1 MPGRGLALLRAP
13 VKPLMVIVGVLSSV
27 LVPAVVFPTL
37 AVDPAP
43 PPLNPP
49 LVGFSFSPA
58 SLTNGSDPDLALAEL
73 LRTLQPDLV
82 RLPVYWSTVAPTAT
96 TLDYTEVDGLI
107 KTVQAHNAQKGSR
120 RTDVVLVVGARNLV
134 YPEVHLPAWLDTKN
148 VHKLETLLKTTGYRR
163 YLDTT
168 FRRYASLPML
178 RAWQVENEPLDNA
191 SVNQVTSGALPAS
204 MVRSEVDLLRS
215 IDLVHEVVVTTFN
228 SSHVTLDLR
237 AASPL
242 GWLYAHLPGAKPAG
256 HPSQA
261 LTVGDTLGLD
271 LYVVTQAT
279 PLQTT
284 SPSTRIAWKEERLLA
299 VAGLQARPGAL
310 GHRAAGIPVVR
321 HQRVHGQRPVVER
334 ARLSRSRGERLSA
347 LGGRGLAQLARL
359 DASRHHLHQA
369 APLGP
374 ITYRSLSRD
383 SGYVKVRLP

>member
-284 SPSTRIAWKEERLLA
+284 SPSTRIAWKEESLDYWQSQASKHGRALW
-299 VAGLQARPGAL
+299 VTELQASPWFGTSGFTVGDLLSSAL
-310 GHRAAGIPVVR
+310 AYRGHGVSVYLLWGVEDWLNSPDWMQAGITSIK
-321 HQRVHGQRPVVER
+321 
-334 ARLSRSRGERLSA
+334 LLRS
-347 LGGRGLAQLARL
+347 GR
-359 DASRHHLHQA
+359 
-369 APLGP
+369 
-374 ITYRSLSRD
+374 
-383 SGYVKVRLP
+383 

>member
-204 MVRSEVDLLRS
+204 MVRSEIDLLRS

-284 SPSTRIAWKEERLLA
+284 SPSTRIAWKEESLDYWQSQASKHGRALW
-299 VAGLQARPGAL
+299 VTELQASPWFGTSGFTVGDLLSSAL
-310 GHRAAGIPVVR
+310 AYRGHGVSVYLLWGVEDWLNSPDWMQAGITSIK
-321 HQRVHGQRPVVER
+321 
-334 ARLSRSRGERLSA
+334 LLRS
-347 LGGRGLAQLARL
+347 GR
-359 DASRHHLHQA
+359 
-369 APLGP
+369 
-374 ITYRSLSRD
+374 
-383 SGYVKVRLP
+383 

>member
-284 SPSTRIAWKEERLLA
+284 SPSTRIAWKEESLDYWQSQASKHGRALW
-299 VAGLQARPGAL
+299 VTELQASPWFGTSGFTVSDLLSSAL
-310 GHRAAGIPVVR
+310 AYRGHGVSAYLLWGVEDWLNSPDWMQAGITSIK
-321 HQRVHGQRPVVER
+321 
-334 ARLSRSRGERLSA
+334 LLRS
-347 LGGRGLAQLARL
+347 GR
-359 DASRHHLHQA
+359 
-369 APLGP
+369 
-374 ITYRSLSRD
+374 
-383 SGYVKVRLP
+383 

>member
-284 SPSTRIAWKEERLLA
+284 SPSTRIAWKEESLDYWQSQASKHGRALW
-299 VAGLQARPGAL
+299 VTELQASPWFGTSGFTVSDLLSSAL
-310 GHRAAGIPVVR
+310 AYRGHGVSVYLLWGVEDWLNSPDWMQAGITSIKLLR
-321 HQRVHGQRPVVER
+321 SGQ
-334 ARLSRSRGERLSA
+334 
-347 LGGRGLAQLARL
+347 
-359 DASRHHLHQA
+359 
-369 APLGP
+369 
-374 ITYRSLSRD
+374 
-383 SGYVKVRLP
+383 